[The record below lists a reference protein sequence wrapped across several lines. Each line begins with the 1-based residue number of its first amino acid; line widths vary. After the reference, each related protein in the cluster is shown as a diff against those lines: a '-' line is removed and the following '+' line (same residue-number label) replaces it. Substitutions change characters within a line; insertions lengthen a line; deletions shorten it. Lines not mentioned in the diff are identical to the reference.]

1 MHIYAPEIGVLGT
14 NGIVAGGIPHAV
26 GAALS
31 SKLLGQDT
39 VAVSFFGDGASNQG
53 VFFEA
58 MNFAALWSLPVIF
71 VCENNFYT
79 EWCNYERLN
88 SGKAIVDRGMP
99 FGIPSFQVDGTDIL
113 AVRDV
118 TSEAIRRARAGRGP
132 TLIEARVYLHC
143 GHMEGEE
150 VITGKYRSAEETTSW
165 EVRDPIIQFG
175 SRLITA
181 GVCDQADLEQ
191 VRDEE
196 KRRVEESLRFALE
209 SEPPGLEELT
219 MHLFA
224 DEVNS

>member
-1 MHIYAPEIGVLGT
+1 M
-14 NGIVAGGIPHAV
+14 
-26 GAALS
+26 
-31 SKLLGQDT
+31 
-39 VAVSFFGDGASNQG
+39 F
-53 VFFEA
+53 
-58 MNFAALWSLPVIF
+58 
-71 VCENNFYT
+71 
-79 EWCNYERLN
+79 
-88 SGKAIVDRGMP
+88 DRGIP
-99 FGIPSFQVDGTDIL
+99 FGIPSYQVDGTDIL

-118 TSEAIRRARAGRGP
+118 ASEAIRRARAGRGP
-132 TLIEARVYLHC
+132 TLIEARMYLHC

-191 VRDEE
+191 VREE
-196 KRRVEESLRFALE
+196 ENQRVEESLRFALE

-224 DEVNS
+224 EEVNS